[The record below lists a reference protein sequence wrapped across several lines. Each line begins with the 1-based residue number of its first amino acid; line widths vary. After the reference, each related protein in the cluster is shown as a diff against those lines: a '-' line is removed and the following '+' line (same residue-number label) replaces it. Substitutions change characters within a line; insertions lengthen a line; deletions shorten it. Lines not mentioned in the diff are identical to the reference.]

1 MSSTRE
7 IITCPNCGHSI
18 SRYKNP
24 YPTVD
29 IIIEYSS
36 GIVLVYRKNPPHG
49 WALPGGFVDYGE
61 SVEDAAIREAR
72 EETSLK
78 VEDLQL
84 LSVYSAPDRDPRF
97 HTITTVFVARG
108 VGDLIARDDAEDVR
122 VFSLEDLP
130 EPVVFD
136 HSAILKD
143 YQVWKKMHSG
153 GRAKS

>member
-36 GIVLVYRKNPPHG
+36 GIVLVYRKNPPQG

-78 VEDLQL
+78 VDDLQL
-84 LSVYSAPDRDPRF
+84 LNVYSAPDRDPRF

-108 VGDLIARDDAEDVR
+108 AGDLIARDDAEDVR
-122 VFSLEDLP
+122 IFSLEDLP

-136 HSAILKD
+136 HRTILKD
-143 YQVWKKMHSG
+143 YQAWKKMHSG